1 MVDINYTVIAQ
12 VVNFLF
18 LVWILKKFAYK
29 PLLQMMEERKSKIA
43 NDLASAEGAK
53 QDADA
58 QRVAAVAELA
68 KARQEAA
75 AIVAAAQSNAKA
87 AADKI
92 LADAEAAKEQIIAA
106 GHDEIVIE
114 KKKAMEEIRNQVI
127 ELSLIAA
134 GKIVEKK
141 LGTATDKKMAT
152 ELVDKMLK

>member
-152 ELVDKMLK
+152 EVVDSIMK